1 MSYNFDEIIPRANT
15 NSVKYDLREKLFGR
29 DDVLPMWVADMDF
42 RVPPPVS
49 EAISKRTRH
58 EIYGYSIRPESF
70 YQAVMRWT
78 ERRYHW
84 PIAREWL
91 TFTPGIVPGVNL
103 SIMTLTEPGDKV
115 MIQPPVY
122 FPFFQA
128 VKKNGRQL
136 VENRLFLHEGRY
148 HIDMEDFEK
157 QLKSGVKL
165 FILSNPHNPGG
176 SVWTR
181 GELKTMGELCCRY
194 GALIIADE
202 IHSDIVFPG
211 HVYTPMASI
220 SEEIKQNTV
229 TFLAPSKTFN
239 IAGLTTSVGI
249 IPNRKFRGLFN
260 EMIERIHLAH
270 GNIFGNVALEAA
282 YNYGEQWLEELISYL
297 TGNVQLINEFIE
309 DHIPGIQ
316 LIKPEGTY
324 LAWLD
329 CRELPVENDRLNRF
343 MVERAGVGMN
353 EGSAFGENGTG
364 FQRLNFGCPRK
375 TLRTAL
381 ENIEQAVGEIL

>member
-1 MSYNFDEIIPRANT
+1 MPYNLDELIPRANT
-15 NSVKYDLREKLFGR
+15 NSVKYDLRKKLFGR
-29 DDVLPMWVADMDF
+29 EDILPMWVADMDF
-42 RVPPPVS
+42 KVPPSVS
-49 EAISKRTRH
+49 EAIMERARH

-70 YQAVMRWT
+70 YQSVMHWT
-78 ERRYHW
+78 ERRYNW
-84 PIAREWL
+84 PIARDWL

-103 SIMTLTEPGDKV
+103 SIIKLTDPEEKV

-128 VKKNGRQL
+128 VKQNNRQL
-136 VENRLFLHEGRY
+136 VENRLILRDGRY
-148 HIDMEDFEK
+148 HIDMDDFEE

-181 GELKTMGELCCRY
+181 KELKTIGELCVRY
-194 GALIIADE
+194 GTLIIADE

-211 HVYTPMASI
+211 NVFTPMASI
-220 SEEIKQNTV
+220 SDAIAQNTL

-239 IAGLTTSVGI
+239 IAGLSTSIGI
-249 IPNRKFRGLFN
+249 IPNNKLKEAFN
-260 EMIERIHLAH
+260 EMIQRIHLWH

-282 YNYGEQWLEELISYL
+282 YNHGEEWLDELIEYL
-297 TGNVQLINEFIE
+297 QGNLQLINNYV
-309 DHIPGIQ
+309 DNRIPGMH

-329 CRELPVENDRLNRF
+329 CRELPIDNNRINRF
-343 MVERAGVGMN
+343 MVEKAGVGMN
-353 EGSAFGENGTG
+353 EGSTFGDNGAG
-364 FQRLNFGCPRK
+364 FQRLNFACPVK
-375 TLRTAL
+375 TLETAL
-381 ENIEQAVGEIL
+381 NNMERAVRKYC

>member
-1 MSYNFDEIIPRANT
+1 MPYNFDERIPRANT
-15 NSVKYDLREKLFGR
+15 NSVKYDLIKKLFGR
-29 DDVLPMWVADMDF
+29 EDVLPMWVADMDF
-42 RVPPPVS
+42 KVPPSVS
-49 EAISKRTRH
+49 EAIMERARH

-70 YQAVMRWT
+70 YQSVMRWT
-78 ERRYHW
+78 KKRYNW
-84 PIAREWL
+84 SISREWM

-103 SIMTLTEPGDKV
+103 SIMILTEPGDKV

-136 VENRLFLHEGRY
+136 VENRLLLREGRY
-148 HIDMEDFEK
+148 QIDMEDFEE

-181 GELKTMGELCCRY
+181 QELKTMGELCCKY

-220 SEEIKQNTV
+220 SESIAWNTL

-239 IAGLTTSVGI
+239 IAGLSTSIGI
-249 IPNRKFRGLFN
+249 IPNRKLRGLFN
-260 EMIERIHLAH
+260 EMIERIHLWH

-282 YNYGEQWLEELISYL
+282 YNYGEQWLDELLEYLAGNIELISEYMD
-297 TGNVQLINEFIE
+297 TR
-309 DHIPGIQ
+309 IPGMH

-329 CRELPVENDRLNRF
+329 CRELPVENNRINSF
-343 MVERAGVGMN
+343 MVNEAGVGMN
-353 EGSAFGENGTG
+353 EGSSFGENGTG
-364 FQRLNFGCPRK
+364 FQRLNFGCPRQ

-381 ENIEQAVGEIL
+381 QNIEQAVKGIQ

>member
-1 MSYNFDEIIPRANT
+1 MPYNFDEIIPRTNT
-15 NSVKYDLREKLFGR
+15 NSVKYDLRNKLFGKE
-29 DDVLPMWVADMDF
+29 DILPMWVADMDF
-42 RVPPPVS
+42 RVPPAVS
-49 EAISKRTRH
+49 EAISERTRH

-70 YQAVMRWT
+70 YQSVMHWT
-78 ERRYHW
+78 ERRYYW
-84 PIAREWL
+84 TIAREWL

-103 SIMTLTEPGDKV
+103 TILSMTDPGDKV

-128 VKKNGRQL
+128 IKKNGRQL
-136 VENRLFLHEGRY
+136 VENRLVLKEGRY
-148 HIDMEDFEK
+148 HIDMEDFEAH
-157 QLKSGVKL
+157 LKAGVKL

-176 SVWTR
+176 SVWTQE
-181 GELKTMGELCCRY
+181 ELKTMGELCCRY

-220 SEEIKQNTV
+220 SEEIAQKTV

-239 IAGLTTSVGI
+239 IAGLATSVGI
-249 IPNRKFRGLFN
+249 IPNRKLRGLFN
-260 EMIERIHLAH
+260 DMIDKIHLSH

-282 YNYGEQWLEELISYL
+282 YNYGEQWLDELLDYL
-297 TGNVQLINEFIE
+297 AGNIE
-309 DHIPGIQ
+309 IITEYFNKRIPGIQ
-316 LIKPEGTY
+316 FIKPEGTY

-329 CRELPVENDRLNRF
+329 CRELPVANDRINRF
-343 MVERAGVGMN
+343 MVEKAGVGMN
-353 EGSAFGENGTG
+353 EGASFGENGTG

-375 TLRTAL
+375 TLKTAL
-381 ENIEQAVGEIL
+381 ENIELAVKKMH

>member
-1 MSYNFDEIIPRANT
+1 MPYNFDESISRAGT
-15 NSVKYDLREKLFGR
+15 NSVKYDLRKKLFGR
-29 DDVLPMWVADMDF
+29 EDVLPMWVADMDF
-42 RVPPPVS
+42 SVPPSVS
-49 EAISKRTRH
+49 EAIMERARH

-70 YQAVMRWT
+70 YQSVMSWT
-78 ERRYHW
+78 NRRYGW
-84 PIAREWL
+84 SIQREWL

-103 SIMTLTEPGDKV
+103 SIMTLTDPGEKV

-136 VENRLFLHEGRY
+136 VENRLILHDGRY
-148 HIDMEDFEK
+148 YVDMDNFEQ

-176 SVWTR
+176 SVWTYD
-181 GELKTMGELCCRY
+181 ELKTMGELCVRY
-194 GALIIADE
+194 GAIIIADE

-220 SEEIKQNTV
+220 SKAIAQNTI

-239 IAGLTTSVGI
+239 IAGLSTSIGI
-249 IPNRKFRGLFN
+249 IPNRKLRQLFD
-260 EMIERIHLAH
+260 EMIERIHLWH

-282 YNYGEQWLEELISYL
+282 YNYGEEWLDELLDYL
-297 TGNVQLINEFIE
+297 IGNIQLIDDYINTR
-309 DHIPGIQ
+309 IPGIR

-329 CRELPVENDRLNRF
+329 CRELPVENGRINRF
-343 MVERAGVGMN
+343 MVEKAGVGMN
-353 EGSAFGENGTG
+353 EGSTFGENGKG

-375 TLRTAL
+375 TLKTAL
-381 ENIEQAVGEIL
+381 EKIEQAVSEIQ

>member
-1 MSYNFDEIIPRANT
+1 MPFNFDESISRAGT
-15 NSVKYDLREKLFGR
+15 NSVKYDLRKKLFGR
-29 DDVLPMWVADMDF
+29 EDVLPMWVADMDF
-42 RVPPPVS
+42 SVPPSVS
-49 EAISKRTRH
+49 EAIMERARH

-70 YQAVMRWT
+70 YQSVMSWT
-78 ERRYHW
+78 NRRYGW
-84 PIAREWL
+84 PIQRKWL

-136 VENRLFLHEGRY
+136 VENPLILRDGRY
-148 HIDMEDFEK
+148 CVDMDNFEQ

-176 SVWTR
+176 SVWTHD
-181 GELKTMGELCCRY
+181 ELKTMGELCVRY
-194 GALIIADE
+194 GAMIIADE

-220 SEEIKQNTV
+220 SKAIAQNTI

-239 IAGLTTSVGI
+239 IAGLSTSIGI
-249 IPNRKFRGLFN
+249 IPNKKLRQLFD
-260 EMIERIHLAH
+260 EMIERIHLWH

-282 YNYGEQWLEELISYL
+282 YNYGEEWLDELLDYL
-297 TGNVQLINEFIE
+297 VGNIQLINDYINTR
-309 DHIPGIQ
+309 IPGIR

-329 CRELPVENDRLNRF
+329 CRDLPVENDRINQF
-343 MVERAGVGMN
+343 MIEKAGVGMN
-353 EGSAFGENGTG
+353 EGSTFGENGTG

-375 TLRTAL
+375 TLKTAL
-381 ENIEQAVGEIL
+381 EKIEQAVSEIQ

>member
-1 MSYNFDEIIPRANT
+1 MPYNFDEIIPRTNT
-15 NSVKYDLREKLFGR
+15 KSVKYDLRDKLFGKE
-29 DDVLPMWVADMDF
+29 DILPMWVADMDF
-42 RVPPPVS
+42 RVPPAVS
-49 EAISKRTRH
+49 EAISERTRH

-70 YQAVMRWT
+70 YQSVMSWT
-78 ERRYHW
+78 NRRYGW
-84 PIAREWL
+84 SIQPEWL

-103 SIMTLTEPGDKV
+103 SIMTLTDPGEKV

-136 VENRLFLHEGRY
+136 VENRLILHDGRY
-148 HIDMEDFEK
+148 YVDMDNFEQ

-176 SVWTR
+176 SVWTYD
-181 GELKTMGELCCRY
+181 ELKTMGELCVRY
-194 GALIIADE
+194 GAIIIADE

-220 SEEIKQNTV
+220 SKAIAQNTI

-239 IAGLTTSVGI
+239 IAGLSTSIGI
-249 IPNRKFRGLFN
+249 IPNRKLRQLFD
-260 EMIERIHLAH
+260 EMIERIHLWH

-282 YNYGEQWLEELISYL
+282 YNYGEEWLDELLDYL
-297 TGNVQLINEFIE
+297 IGNIQLIDDYINTR
-309 DHIPGIQ
+309 IPGIR

-329 CRELPVENDRLNRF
+329 CRELPVENDRINRF
-343 MVERAGVGMN
+343 MVEKAGVGMN
-353 EGSAFGENGTG
+353 EGSTFGENGKG

-375 TLRTAL
+375 TLKTAL
-381 ENIEQAVGEIL
+381 EKIEQAVSEIQ